1 MINPSRFE
9 AVFNRPDL
17 DGWDLRQAMND
28 LHGLDMV
35 PDPRLINAA
44 LGACRRNNDYAL
56 TVRFLEAVIDKCG
69 NLKDEIYPY
78 IVQEIK
84 PTLKELGC
92 NLPEELGYDK
102 PELFLDD
109 IHRISISSGALK
121 AD

>member
-1 MINPSRFE
+1 
-9 AVFNRPDL
+9 
-17 DGWDLRQAMND
+17 MND

-35 PDPRLINAA
+35 PEPRLINAA

-56 TVRFLEAVIDKCG
+56 TVRFLEACIDKCG
-69 NLKDEIYPY
+69 PYKDKIYPY

-102 PELFLDD
+102 PELFLMPMD
-109 IHRISISSGALK
+109 RISICSK
-121 AD
+121 